1 MKSFILFD
9 LDGTLTDPG
18 PGITNCV
25 TYALG
30 KFNIQPSSR
39 EELYPYIGPPLT
51 WSFQEYHGLTVQQAE
66 QALLYYRERF
76 SVKGLFEND
85 VYAGIPEMLEQLR
98 QAGATLMIAT
108 SKPEEFTRRILE
120 HFDLAK
126 YFSFVA
132 GNTLNEE
139 RPTKASVIQYILDTH
154 PEVTPS
160 NAVMVGDRK
169 FDVLGAAA
177 FGIPAIGVLFGYGS
191 REELTEAGAAML
203 AETPQQL
210 EHLLLKMV

>member
-1 MKSFILFD
+1 MKPYILFD

-25 TYALG
+25 AYALE
-30 KFNIQPSSR
+30 KFDIHPQSR

-51 WSFQEYHGLTVQQAE
+51 WSFQEYHGLTTEQAE

-76 SVKGLFEND
+76 SEKGLFENE
-85 VYAGIPEMLEQLR
+85 VYAGIPEALERLR
-98 QAGATLMIAT
+98 QAGATLMVAT
-108 SKPEEFTRRILE
+108 SKPEEFTKRILE
-120 HFDLAK
+120 HFDLAR

-132 GNTLNEE
+132 GNTLDEK

-154 PEVTPS
+154 PEVTAD

-169 FDVLGAAA
+169 FDMEGAAA
-177 FGIPAIGVLFGYGS
+177 FSMPAVGVLFGYGS
-191 REELTEAGAAML
+191 REELTAAGALTL
-203 AETPQQL
+203 AENPDEL
-210 EHLLLKMV
+210 AEILLNEI

>member
-1 MKSFILFD
+1 MKRFILFD

-25 TYALG
+25 AYALE
-30 KFNIQPSSR
+30 KFHIHPATR

-51 WSFQEYHGLTVQQAE
+51 WSFQEYHGLSADQAE

-76 SVKGLFEND
+76 SVKGLFENE
-85 VYAGIPEMLEQLR
+85 VYDGIPALLERLR
-98 QAGATLMIAT
+98 QAGATLMVAT
-108 SKPEEFTRRILE
+108 SKPEEFTHRILE

-132 GNTLNEE
+132 GNTMDEK
-139 RPTKASVIQYILDTH
+139 RPTKESVIQHILDTY
-154 PEVTPS
+154 PEITAN

-169 FDVLGAAA
+169 FDMQGAAA
-177 FGIPAIGVLFGYGS
+177 FGMPAVGVLFGYGS
-191 REELTEAGAAML
+191 REELTAAGAAAL
-203 AETPQQL
+203 AENPAQL
-210 EHLLLKMV
+210 VDILVRMQ